1 MVQGA
6 RPPSIFST
14 AGLSP
19 NKGQADWAQLY
30 SFILQ
35 NRAQKFNLFLKI
47 GRIFSNLE
55 EKNRDTIAGIPV
67 SEWQVLVEDSLFG
80 LFVEQMHLVQVESNL
95 GLIAGLGGGGR
106 LHAGGDSV
114 ALAVQVQISL
124 SAHQF
129 GNFHLAGDVSA
140 ANLLDELGL
149 VVNVL
154 GTDAEHNILA
164 DVIGQVGNSAVG
176 LLLGHSDGAGAEG
189 EGVIVAVLASL
200 ASMKFIWGEPMKPAT
215 NSLMG

>member
-1 MVQGA
+1 M
-6 RPPSIFST
+6 
-14 AGLSP
+14 
-19 NKGQADWAQLY
+19 
-30 SFILQ
+30 
-35 NRAQKFNLFLKI
+35 
-47 GRIFSNLE
+47 E

-189 EGVIVAVLASL
+189 EGVIVAVLAQL

>member
-55 EKNRDTIAGIPV
+55 EKNRDTNVQYEVNIGKMLTLLI
-67 SEWQVLVEDSLFG
+67 LYLF
-80 LFVEQMHLVQVESNL
+80 
-95 GLIAGLGGGGR
+95 
-106 LHAGGDSV
+106 
-114 ALAVQVQISL
+114 
-124 SAHQF
+124 
-129 GNFHLAGDVSA
+129 
-140 ANLLDELGL
+140 
-149 VVNVL
+149 
-154 GTDAEHNILA
+154 
-164 DVIGQVGNSAVG
+164 
-176 LLLGHSDGAGAEG
+176 
-189 EGVIVAVLASL
+189 
-200 ASMKFIWGEPMKPAT
+200 K
-215 NSLMG
+215 

>member
-35 NRAQKFNLFLKI
+35 NRAQKFNLFLKN

-80 LFVEQMHLVQVESNL
+80 LFVEQVHLVQVESNL
-95 GLIAGLGGGGR
+95 GLIAGLSGGGR

-114 ALAVQVQISL
+114 ALAV
-124 SAHQF
+124 
-129 GNFHLAGDVSA
+129 
-140 ANLLDELGL
+140 
-149 VVNVL
+149 
-154 GTDAEHNILA
+154 
-164 DVIGQVGNSAVG
+164 
-176 LLLGHSDGAGAEG
+176 
-189 EGVIVAVLASL
+189 
-200 ASMKFIWGEPMKPAT
+200 
-215 NSLMG
+215 